1 MLEIRQPQDNNR
13 IGGPERPGQTAT
25 GGQEAPGRKVL
36 NKNASK
42 TLSDLLPKLRGILME
57 SLGLNF
63 DEGKNFCWFCSMM
76 YSQDPESN

>member
-42 TLSDLLPKLRGILME
+42 TLSDRSRPEDIPRVKCALALRGC
-57 SLGLNF
+57 
-63 DEGKNFCWFCSMM
+63 EGAIQYINNTIATI
-76 YSQDPESN
+76 YQE